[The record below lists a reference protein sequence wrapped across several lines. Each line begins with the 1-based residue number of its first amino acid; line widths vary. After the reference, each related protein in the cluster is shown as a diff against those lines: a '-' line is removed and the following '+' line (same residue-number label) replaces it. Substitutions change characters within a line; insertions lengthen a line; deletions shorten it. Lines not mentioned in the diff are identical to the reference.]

1 MQPPVRPDPA
11 LFSRDSNDL
20 SPPHRLALAYA
31 RSGARPVWEG
41 LLRLDARLAR
51 TALGARE
58 PLLGQLKLA
67 WWRDRMAQ
75 PTAEWPRGEPLL
87 AILVRWEAEREVLG
101 QLVDA
106 WEGAVGGSPAE
117 PVIARIA
124 EGRADAFAA
133 LGRIVGMDASVEDAV
148 RLVGRAWA
156 LSDLSVGL
164 PEPEGRAAASRLL
177 AAQDARPPV
186 LPRDLRPLAILADIA
201 RGESEGE
208 GTLRRFARII
218 RLGIIGR

>member
-1 MQPPVRPDPA
+1 M
-11 LFSRDSNDL
+11 
-20 SPPHRLALAYA
+20 
-31 RSGARPVWEG
+31 WEG

-75 PTAEWPRGEPLL
+75 PTADWPRGEPLL
-87 AILVRWEAEREVLG
+87 AILVRWETEREVLG

-177 AAQDARPPV
+177 AAQDARPPA